1 MHPDI
6 QAGVCVC
13 VCVCVTERDKRQT
26 ATEIARAKK

>member
-6 QAGVCVC
+6 QAG